1 MSLPKAAA
9 ISISETLSLL
19 DGPKKTFAE
28 GVANDQ
34 YVFWLGSGISRD
46 KMPDLRN
53 VAKHIMSE
61 LQSRADVADP
71 DCRFVKALEE
81 VVSCASPSPEELGR
95 IDYSDDVKDWVDL
108 DALAAR
114 LVQNYARM
122 LNVTVD
128 GEEDDYLLW
137 DVLRA
142 QEIYADPKIDP
153 DTEHLCLGV
162 LAAEGVASEMPTANW
177 DTLIETAVTK
187 LVGTQPIL
195 RIVVSP
201 DEIRQSRMRA
211 NVYKFHGCA
220 GSALKNPK
228 QYRDLLVARY
238 NQING
243 WGAKNKVMANFLR
256 SLIVSKPTLMIGL
269 SAQDANIQQLFADA
283 EENMA
288 WTWPSEPPA
297 YVFSENALGS
307 DQKSLLQN
315 VYSQEYKAANRHA
328 MVEEAL
334 FQAYAKPLLLSL
346 VLYVLGAKLKL
357 LVDLRLPHLEDK
369 DRDLLHAGLTQGRD
383 LVADV
388 LSHEEPVVLELIEQF
403 GRIIMMFRDGSLPI
417 PANGIYAPLTA
428 EPLDRMPA
436 DPNLLTSGMCEL
448 AVAASLI
455 GMGVTKGFW
464 KVEKADTAT
473 SDSGAF
479 LVVGRSGPAKV
490 YFVSNSRTATRL
502 IVNGHVA
509 NSDDAILVHSH
520 ETAPRLA
527 RSPRRAPGRTG
538 LSKLREVSIEELL
551 EDGTDAEELLDGFRQ
566 KVAL

>member
-1 MSLPKAAA
+1 MPKAAA

-53 VAKHIMSE
+53 VAKHIISE

-71 DCRFVKALEE
+71 NCRFVKALDE
-81 VVSCASPSPEELGR
+81 VVSCANPSPEELGR

-142 QEIYADPKIDP
+142 QEIYADPNIDP

-177 DTLIETAVTK
+177 DTLIETAIRK
-187 LVGTQPIL
+187 LVGDQPIL
-195 RIVVSP
+195 RTVVAP
-201 DEIRQSRMRA
+201 DEIRQNRMRA

-220 GSALKNPK
+220 GSALRAPNL
-228 QYRDLLVARY
+228 YRSLLVARD

-243 WGAKNKVMANFLR
+243 WSANNRVMANCLR
-256 SLIVSKPTLMIGL
+256 NLIVSKATLMIGL
-269 SAQDANIQQLFADA
+269 SAQDANIQQLFSEA
-283 EENMA
+283 EENMP
-288 WTWPSEPPA
+288 WSWPSEPPA
-297 YVFSENALGS
+297 YVFSENALGF
-307 DQKSLLQN
+307 DQKSLLKN
-315 VYSQEYKAANRHA
+315 VYSQDYNAASRPL
-328 MVEEAL
+328 MVDEAL

-346 VLYVLGAKLKL
+346 VLYVLSAKLKL
-357 LVDLRLPHLEDK
+357 LVDLKLPQLEDN
-369 DRDLLHAGLTQGRD
+369 DRELLHAGLKKCRD
-383 LVADV
+383 LVASA
-388 LSHEEPVVLELIEQF
+388 LSHEEPMASELIGQI
-403 GRIIMMFRDGSLPI
+403 GRTLTMFREGGLPL
-417 PANGIYAPLTA
+417 PANGIYAPLTT
-428 EPLDRMPA
+428 EPLERMPA
-436 DPNLLTSGMCEL
+436 DPNLSASGLCEF
-448 AVAASLI
+448 AIATGLI
-455 GMGVTKGFW
+455 GMGINKGLW
-464 KVEKADTAT
+464 TVEKADTA
-473 SDSGAF
+473 SPDSGAF
-479 LVVGRSGPAKV
+479 SVVGRSGPAKL
-490 YFVSNSRTATRL
+490 YFVSNGRTATKL
-502 IVNGHVA
+502 IYNGHVA
-509 NSDDAILVHSH
+509 NNDDAILVHSH
-520 ETAPRLA
+520 ETTPRLA

-551 EDGTDAEELLDGFRQ
+551 EGGTDAEELLDGFRQ